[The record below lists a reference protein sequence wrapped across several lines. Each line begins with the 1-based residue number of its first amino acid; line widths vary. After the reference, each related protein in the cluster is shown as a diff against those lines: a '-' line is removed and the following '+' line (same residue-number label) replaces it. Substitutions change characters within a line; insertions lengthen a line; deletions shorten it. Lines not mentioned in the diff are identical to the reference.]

1 MGAGKVPGYMAGTAT
16 SKSKA
21 NDTTAKPAPAR
32 SVSKSLASSVRHP
45 PNRDPLA
52 PGARRV
58 LSGSAN
64 PASKPSRRPAPA
76 AGDTSTQPPAV
87 SLSASGKAAK
97 EDVNVDDD
105 PQTRIVFAPAES
117 STAAQDVP
125 LRLPE
130 PFRQVDWTES
140 RVQDVMGAA
149 PATEHDYGSLSHPV
163 THGTLV
169 EATSPNFDPHPEP
182 PSPIGSALSV
192 DTGSLVSETED
203 ATTVADD
210 TGELSPHHSGEPV
223 TKPAA
228 LGSSTSLRSSGPSS
242 RSGSRAIAASSTTR
256 QPSLKPSGAKVA
268 SKSSRTVAPGG
279 AKVSR
284 SEPSDSRSQLS
295 ASSSRDAVSARL
307 VPIDSRRRSCQ
318 MQTADSR
325 PTLSAGGALSSL
337 TNTPAP
343 GEDMLQVAA
352 QLASW
357 LYMTS
362 SLVATTE
369 SAEAARKVSCSVP
382 RMT

>member
-1 MGAGKVPGYMAGTAT
+1 MAGTAT

-21 NDTTAKPAPAR
+21 NDTTAKPAPAK

-45 PNRDPLA
+45 PNRDPSA

-58 LSGSAN
+58 LSGSAD
-64 PASKPSRRPAPA
+64 PTSKPSRRPAPA
-76 AGDTSTQPPAV
+76 AGDTSNQPPAV
-87 SLSASGKAAK
+87 SSSTSGKAAK
-97 EDVNVDDD
+97 EDANVDDD
-105 PQTRIVFAPAES
+105 LQTRIVLAPAES
-117 STAAQDVP
+117 STTAQDVP

-130 PFRQVDWTES
+130 PTREVDWTVS
-140 RVQDVMGAA
+140 RVQEAMGEA
-149 PATEHDYGSLSHPV
+149 PATEHDSGSLSHPV

-169 EATSPNFDPHPEP
+169 ETTSPISDPHSAPL
-182 PSPIGSALSV
+182 SPTGSALSV
-192 DTGSLVSETED
+192 DRGSLVSETEA
-203 ATTVADD
+203 ATTAADD
-210 TGELSPHHSGEPV
+210 TGESSPPHPGEPA
-223 TKPAA
+223 TRPAA
-228 LGSSTSLRSSGPSS
+228 LESSTSLRSSGQSS
-242 RSGSRAIAASSTTR
+242 RSGSRAIVASSTTR
-256 QPSLKPSGAKVA
+256 QPQKVSASLKPSGAKVA

-279 AKVSR
+279 VKVSR

-295 ASSSRDAVSARL
+295 ASSSRDVVSARL

-325 PTLSAGGALSSL
+325 PTPSARGALSAS

-369 SAEAARKVSCSVP
+369 SAEAARKVSHSLP